1 MNESFAIAQVNQL
14 SKNMQIT
21 TVGIEYKRK
30 LNLGN
35 FESLYLGLSLYA
47 KVEVDEEADAV
58 AELLLKQAEAVVKA
72 QAAPV
77 LKDFNYQAQAH

>member
-1 MNESFAIAQVNQL
+1 
-14 SKNMQIT
+14 MQIPI
-21 TVGIEYKRK
+21 VGIEYKRK

-35 FESLYLGLSLYA
+35 FESLYLGISLDA
-47 KVEVDEEADAV
+47 KVEVDEEADTV

-77 LKDFNYQAQAH
+77 LKDVNYQVQAH